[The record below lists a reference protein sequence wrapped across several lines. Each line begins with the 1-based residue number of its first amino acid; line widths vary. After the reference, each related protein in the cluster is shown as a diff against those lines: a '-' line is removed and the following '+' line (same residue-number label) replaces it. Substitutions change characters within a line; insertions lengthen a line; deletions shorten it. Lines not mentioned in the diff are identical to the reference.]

1 MIESTESPESK
12 IIPRYEIILNVELNK
27 DIPISEIETTKSSEL
42 RINIQINSDSYIQY
56 IIKNK
61 RTIDPTRD

>member
-42 RINIQINSDSYIQY
+42 RINIQINSDSYI
-56 IIKNK
+56 
-61 RTIDPTRD
+61 